1 MANIR
6 IFSLARQLGLQSK
19 ALMAALAE
27 LGVEDVTPA
36 SSVDEDTARAAT
48 ELLAEQAQEARKVA
62 QAAAEAQTETAP
74 QQQQKGE
81 AAVDVAE
88 EWEEEEYEPP
98 VHPAEL
104 EAGLAELEEHLNR
117 LRAGAQAEQA
127 EQAGREAVKPL
138 PELAARPQGPRPE
151 TAIEVPPVVT
161 VLGHVDHGK
170 TTLLDALR
178 DTDVIATESGGIT
191 QHIGASEVTV
201 DGKHI
206 VFIDTPGHEA
216 FTQMRARGAQVTDV
230 AVLIVAADDGI
241 MPQTV
246 EAINHVKAAGVPLV
260 VVVNKIDLP
269 GADIERAK
277 QQLLDHEL
285 VPEEWGGDTIV
296 VPVSAL
302 QQEGL
307 DELLEMLLLVAE
319 VQELWADPEAD
330 MVAVVIESSLD
341 ESEGALATVL
351 IRNGTLSVGDVVACG
366 TACGRVRRLRDWQ
379 GKSLKTMPAG
389 HPVEVVGLSDV
400 MEAGEIMQ
408 SVATLKEA
416 RKLVEQHQQQ
426 QREQKLAGGA
436 RRQLRDV
443 YRELGTEEVKELNL
457 VLKADVWGSVEAMV
471 SSLEELSEQL
481 DEVDIE
487 IVYTGVGEINESDV
501 VLAVASQAL
510 VLGFHVGAAATVV
523 QVAADEHIEIR
534 TYDVIYEI
542 LDDIRNAMVG
552 MLDPIYEERLIG
564 EAQVLEL
571 FSSSRIGIIAG
582 CRITDGQLRRGI
594 RMVVLRE
601 NEEVFEGTL
610 ESLRRF
616 DNDVSTA
623 DAPQECGV
631 ATPAFRDWQEG
642 DIIQAYVQEEVP
654 RTFE

>member
-1 MANIR
+1 VAEIR

-27 LGVEDVTPA
+27 LGLEDVTPA
-36 SSVDEDTARAAT
+36 SAVDEDTARAAV
-48 ELLAEQAQEARKVA
+48 ELLAEQAQEARKAA
-62 QAAAEAQTETAP
+62 QATAEAQAEAAP

-81 AAVDVAE
+81 AAEAVAE

-104 EAGLAELEEHLNR
+104 EAGLAELEQHLQR
-117 LRAGAQAEQA
+117 LRVEAQAEQA
-127 EQAGREAVKPL
+127 DREAVKPL

-178 DTDVIATESGGIT
+178 NTDVIATESGGIT
-191 QHIGASEVTV
+191 QHIGASEVAV
-201 DGKHI
+201 DDKHI

-230 AVLIVAADDGI
+230 AVLIVAADDGV

-246 EAINHVKAAGVPLV
+246 EAINHVKAAEVPLV
-260 VVVNKIDLP
+260 VAINKIDLP
-269 GADIERAK
+269 EADIERIK

-302 QQEGL
+302 QREGL

-319 VQELWADPEAD
+319 VEELWADPEAD

-351 IRNGTLSVGDVVACG
+351 VRNGTLSVGDVVVCG
-366 TACGRVRRLRDWQ
+366 TACGRVRRLRDWR
-379 GKSLKTMPAG
+379 GKSVKTMPPG
-389 HPVEVVGLSDV
+389 HPVEVIGLSDV
-400 MEAGEIMQ
+400 VEAGEIMQ
-408 SVATLKEA
+408 TAATLKEA
-416 RKLVEQHQQQ
+416 RQIAEQRQEQ

-436 RRQLRDV
+436 RRQLRHL
-443 YRELGTEEVKELNL
+443 YQELGTEEVKDLNI

-471 SSLEELSEQL
+471 SSLEQLNERL

-487 IVYTGVGEINESDV
+487 IVYTGVGELNESDV
-501 VLAVASQAL
+501 MMAVASDAL
-510 VLGFHVGAAATVV
+510 ILGFHVDATASVE
-523 QVAADEHIEIR
+523 QAAADEHIEIR
-534 TYDVIYEI
+534 TYDVIYEA
-542 LDDIRNAMVG
+542 LNDIRKAMLG
-552 MLDPIYEERLIG
+552 MLEPIYEERLVG
-564 EAQVLEL
+564 EAQVMHL
-571 FSSSRIGIIAG
+571 FSSSRVGVIAG
-582 CRITDGQLRRGI
+582 CRITDGQLRRGS
-594 RMVVLRE
+594 RMVVVRDSE
-601 NEEVFEGTL
+601 QVFEGTL
-610 ESLRRF
+610 ESLRHF
-616 DNDVSTA
+616 DNDVASI

-631 ATPAFRDWQEG
+631 ASSEFRDWQEG
-642 DIIQAYVQEEVP
+642 DIIRAYVQEEVP
-654 RTFE
+654 RTLE